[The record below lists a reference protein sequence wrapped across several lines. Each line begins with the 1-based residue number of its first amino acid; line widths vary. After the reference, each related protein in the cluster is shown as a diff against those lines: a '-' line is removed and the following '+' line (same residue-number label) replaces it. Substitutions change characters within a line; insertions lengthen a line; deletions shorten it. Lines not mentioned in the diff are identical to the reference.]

1 MWESKQGRGG
11 PAAEAAKQHEAKME
25 RERQIKAKVEGIKGN
40 PGESRSDAEIRAQA
54 EQELDQG
61 VQTEK

>member
-1 MWESKQGRGG
+1 MGIESGPGG

-25 RERQIKAKVEGIKGN
+25 RERQIKAKMEGIKGN
-40 PGESRSDAEIRAQA
+40 AGETRSDAEIRTQA

-61 VQTEK
+61 VKVDK